1 MSIRRFSKWVISRW
15 KTWYMRIL
23 KQKEHSLNCQK
34 ISEQHG
40 FRKNCEGSTDYNKEL
55 EKERIWFGSDFLE
68 KIAID
73 GGDRAGEYYMV
84 CLLHVDATNRM
95 YLHEVRTIKTD
106 NTRSKTGASVGE
118 TNLRIPSASYPSSL
132 SLRNKMMDVN
142 TKFQLKKT

>member
-1 MSIRRFSKWVISRW
+1 M
-15 KTWYMRIL
+15 
-23 KQKEHSLNCQK
+23 
-34 ISEQHG
+34 G
-40 FRKNCEGSTDYNKEL
+40 
-55 EKERIWFGSDFLE
+55 E

-118 TNLRIPSASYPSSL
+118 TNLQIPSASYPSSL

-142 TKFQLKKT
+142 TKFQLKKTVEESENLITVHNLDADKLTQMLKYVRRKK

>member
-1 MSIRRFSKWVISRW
+1 MDS
-15 KTWYMRIL
+15 
-23 KQKEHSLNCQK
+23 
-34 ISEQHG
+34 
-40 FRKNCEGSTDYNKEL
+40 
-55 EKERIWFGSDFLE
+55 ERIAKVALIITKNWKKRGYDSVAIGGE

-118 TNLRIPSASYPSSL
+118 TNLRIPSVSYPSSL

-142 TKFQLKKT
+142 TKFQLKKP